1 MNYRR
6 TLPFASAILVVQAQ
20 APAPPP
26 TALAAPAA
34 ATSASQAAPVTGAQA
49 GAGEG
54 VQRSIRTINYRLIK
68 STTRIDLQNATG
80 TAGVEGRAKIK
91 CKGGITL
98 IKAKF
103 TGLPVPSAFGRANL
117 TYVLWAVSPEG
128 RAVSLGELQVKHG
141 RAKVAGVLA
150 SHQALRIQVEGF
162 TDSTGT
168 AQVNQRLSE
177 ERALALME
185 EERETHFDPTLWGVF
200 LTLVP
205 ELRRI
210 AAENPDESVPD
221 YARTL
226 PALAASPLGGTFC
239 PVGIPP

>member
-68 STTRIDLQNATG
+68 STTRIDFQNATG

-150 SHQALRIQVEGF
+150 SHKALRIQVEGF

-177 ERALALME
+177 ERALAAK
-185 EERETHFDPTLWGVF
+185 DF
-200 LTLVP
+200 LVGQGVP
-205 ELRRI
+205 EDAISAKGFGPANPVADNASVSGRQENRRVELVVSGEGI
-210 AAENPDESVPD
+210 TGPNAPE
-221 YARTL
+221 
-226 PALAASPLGGTFC
+226 GTQ
-239 PVGIPP
+239 P